1 MMQEIKTVFVTGATG
16 KQGGAFIRNLLP
28 MGCRIKA
35 LTRNPG
41 SDSSQKLKKQGV
53 EIINGDLDEPF
64 SYKDQLNDVDAIF
77 CVLTYENGIKK
88 EINQGI
94 NLADLAKK
102 FNVKHFIYS
111 SVIGADLHTGIPHWE
126 SKFRIEQHI
135 QEIGLTYTLLR
146 PNSFYENFLIP
157 QVKSRLL
164 KGKFVSPVD
173 RNKVQQFISTEDV
186 GRFGAKVFMDQET
199 YSGKTITLAAEQMDQ
214 QQVAK
219 CFSEVMGKEISYQK
233 LPGFITRLAM
243 GKDLFKM
250 FTWVNKNDAVF
261 VKDLDG
267 FKKEFPEMIDL
278 KTWIRVNF
286 L

>member
-1 MMQEIKTVFVTGATG
+1 MQETKTVFVTGATG

-41 SDSSQKLKKQGV
+41 SDPSQKLKKQGV
-53 EIINGDLDEPF
+53 EIINGDLNEPL
-64 SYKDQLNDVDAIF
+64 SYKDQLSDVDAIF

-126 SKFRIEQHI
+126 SKFKIEQHI
-135 QEIGLTYTLLR
+135 QGIGLRYTLLH

-186 GRFGAKVFMDQET
+186 GRFGVKVFADPET

-214 QQVAK
+214 QQVAN

-233 LPGFITRLAM
+233 LPGLITRLVM
-243 GKDLFKM
+243 GRDLYKM
-250 FTWVNKNDAVF
+250 FNWVNKNDAVF

-267 FKKEFPEMIDL
+267 FKKEFPDMIDL
-278 KTWIRVNF
+278 KSWIKTNF